1 MAELKSWL
9 VFLPLVH
16 PSGVVLGLTI
26 VGHVKAVN
34 GEHAIRVARTK
45 GIADYPIVEEKRSA
59 HFADA
64 RKRRQERF
72 LRMGVEGDLPIT
84 PRRSP
89 YRTSST
95 KSQRRVENPV
105 R

>member
-1 MAELKSWL
+1 MTNWL
-9 VFLPLVH
+9 VFVPLVH
-16 PSGVVLGLTI
+16 PCGVVLGLTI
-26 VGHVKAVN
+26 VGQVRAVN

-45 GIADYPIVEEKRSA
+45 GLAAFPIVEEKRSA
-59 HFADA
+59 HFEDA

-84 PRRSP
+84 PRRSK

-95 KSQRRVENPV
+95 
-105 R
+105 